1 MRKSAGI
8 VAHNG
13 KRFGALGRSTE
24 AFKTSKIVSKDGFIL
39 GYNRLIH
46 VKRMLTYVDVLV
58 ETFFSDTKSNRKIF
72 SVHVE

>member
-24 AFKTSKIVSKDGFIL
+24 AFKTSKIVSKEGFIL
-39 GYNRLIH
+39 AYNMLIH
-46 VKRMLTYVDVLV
+46 VKRVSKYVDVQV
-58 ETFFSDTKSNRKIF
+58 GTFFSHTN
-72 SVHVE
+72 